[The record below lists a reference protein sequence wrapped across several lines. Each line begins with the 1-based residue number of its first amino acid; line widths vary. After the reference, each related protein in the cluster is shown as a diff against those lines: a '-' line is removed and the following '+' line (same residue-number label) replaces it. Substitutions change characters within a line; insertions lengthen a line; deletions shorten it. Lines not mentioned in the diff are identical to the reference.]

1 MQSKKLLRNGV
12 ESKPLTGPCF
22 VIPYTKTLIKNGL
35 QTVVEQ
41 NLVLLP
47 ETLDVSANAVVE
59 SRKRGIYDTSVY
71 GSDIVLNGSFDMQA
85 LEKSGVSLSQ
95 INGTKFD

>member
-1 MQSKKLLRNGV
+1 MGWKANHCRAVFRHSLYENADKD
-12 ESKPLTGPCF
+12 
-22 VIPYTKTLIKNGL
+22 GL

-59 SRKRGIYDTSVY
+59 SRKRGIYDASVY
-71 GSDIVLNGSFDMQA
+71 GSDIVLKGTFDMQA

-95 INGTKFD
+95 IKWDEIRLI